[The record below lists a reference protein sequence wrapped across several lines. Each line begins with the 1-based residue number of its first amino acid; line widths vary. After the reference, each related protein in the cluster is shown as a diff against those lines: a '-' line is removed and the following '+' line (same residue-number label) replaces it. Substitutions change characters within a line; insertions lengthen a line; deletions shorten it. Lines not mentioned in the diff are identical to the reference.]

1 MAQVLSP
8 EESQKIRLEARKVE
22 DKKILSQAKQN
33 KDFVNTGAGVMPEKV
48 WKNPVGKNLDPDE
61 VA

>member
-1 MAQVLSP
+1 MARVLTP
-8 EESQKIRLEARKVE
+8 EEAEKIQKEAQKVE
-22 DKKILSQAKQN
+22 DKKIASQLKEG

-48 WKNPVGKNLDPDE
+48 WKNPLGKNLDPTE